1 MPPLRE
7 RVSDIEALAEYYTEV
22 FCAKTNKATLKFS
35 DDFLDTLK
43 QYPWPGNIRE
53 LKNVIERACII
64 ANTNELTVD
73 DLPFD
78 FRFNAPATNTG
89 DLIYNLARA
98 EKLHIQ
104 KILAYAEGNKTKAA
118 KLLGI
123 GLTTLYAKI
132 KEYDIQ

>member
-1 MPPLRE
+1 VP
-7 RVSDIEALAEYYTEV
+7 DIEALAEFYTAI
-22 FCAKTNKATLKFS
+22 FCAKTNKGTLKLSAEFIEA
-35 DDFLDTLK
+35 LK

-64 ANTNELTVD
+64 CPGNELTVNE
-73 DLPFD
+73 LPFD
-78 FRFNAPATNTG
+78 FRFTTPATTHTNILSH
-89 DLIYNLARA
+89 DLASV

-104 KILAYAEGNKTKAA
+104 KILAISEGNKTKAA